1 VILGTAGHID
11 HGKTALVKAL
21 TGVDTDRLPEEKRRG
36 ITIDLGFAPLDLVGI
51 GTVGVVDVPGHEA
64 FVRTMLA
71 GASGIDAAL
80 LVVAADEGVMPQTRE
95 HLDILSLLGVTNI
108 VVALTKRDLVDADWL
123 PLVAEEIDSLFR
135 MLSLKPPAI
144 IPVSAVTREGIP
156 ELRLALTA
164 TFADGRQDRDAH
176 DLFRMP
182 VDRAFSVRGTGTV
195 VTGTVWSGSVRRDDT
210 VFAHPGGRALR
221 IRGIQTH
228 GRAVPEACRGQRTAI
243 ALANC
248 DVAEMERGMVLV
260 ASSAWSP
267 TTRLL
272 AQISVAEDA
281 PPITPRTRLSLHL
294 GTSEIEARLSFNST
308 SRLNGKR
315 SVITRV
321 TLAEPVVARAGDRFV
336 LRLPSPVSTVGGGI
350 VLDPYPTARS
360 ARAIAASAAT
370 DNHALLRAA
379 LEDAGAAGIEESVL
393 PVRLGVTPDE
403 SNRLAL
409 SAGAEKIDGRFVSQ
423 ESLGALAGRLDKA
436 VRYSA
441 ANFPLEA
448 GVQLQTVRAELR
460 APASVID
467 RVVLRLIG
475 EGRLELD
482 GALVRPA
489 GWSPNL
495 SERQLH
501 ARDVVLHEI
510 CAAAIDPPTV
520 AELESKVGSDA
531 PALLRLLARSGE
543 LVRVSEERY
552 YSKGAV
558 ADLVATLRGTL
569 DPDRFYPPSEL
580 RDVLGI
586 SRKYLIPF
594 LEFCDR
600 TGVTERGADGR
611 KLLPQKVTGGSV
623 ADP

>member
-1 VILGTAGHID
+1 MILGTAGHID

-36 ITIDLGFAPLDLVGI
+36 ITIDLGFAPLELDGI

-71 GASGIDAAL
+71 GASGVDAAL

-95 HLDILSLLGVTNI
+95 HLDILSLLGVTDI

-123 PLVAEEIDSLFR
+123 PLVADEIDSLFR
-135 MLSLKPPAI
+135 MRALQPAGI
-144 IPVSAVTREGIP
+144 VPVSAMTREGLP
-156 ELRLALTA
+156 ELRQALVA
-164 TFADGRQDRDAH
+164 ALVNARRDREAG

-228 GRAVPEACRGQRTAI
+228 GRAVNEAGPGQRTAL

-260 ASSAWSP
+260 DSPAWSP

-272 AQISVAEDA
+272 AQIRLAPDA
-281 PPITPRTRLSLHL
+281 PPVTPRTRLSLHL
-294 GTSEIEARLSFNST
+294 ATSEIEARLSFNSA
-308 SRLNGKR
+308 SNLNGKR
-315 SVITRV
+315 PVITRV
-321 TLAEPVVARAGDRFV
+321 TLAEPIVARAGDRFV
-336 LRLPSPVSTVGGGI
+336 LRLPSPVSTIGGGI
-350 VLDPYPTARS
+350 VLDPYPTTRS
-360 ARAIAASAAT
+360 ARTLAASPAT
-370 DNHALLRAA
+370 DRLALLRVA
-379 LEDAGAAGIEESVL
+379 LDVAGATGIEESIL

-403 SNRLAL
+403 ATRLAL
-409 SAGAEKIDGRFVSQ
+409 SIGAEKIDGRFVSQ
-423 ESLGALAGRLDKA
+423 ESLGALAELLDSA
-436 VRYSA
+436 VRDSV
-441 ANFPLEA
+441 ANSPLEA

-460 APASVID
+460 APAAVID
-467 RVVLRLIG
+467 RVVLRLISD
-475 EGRLELD
+475 RRIELD
-482 GALVRPA
+482 GAMVRPA

-495 SERQLH
+495 SERQVRD
-501 ARDVVLHEI
+501 RDVVLHDI
-510 CAAAIDPPTV
+510 CAAASDPPSV
-520 AELESKVGSDA
+520 SELESKVGSDA

-552 YSKGAV
+552 YSRDAV
-558 ADLVATLRGTL
+558 TDLVARLRGTL

-600 TGVTERGADGR
+600 TGVTERGANGR
-611 KLLPQKVTGGSV
+611 RLLPQKVTGGNV